1 MANEVAEKKESS
13 VQSFIRPM
21 REYLVDT
28 MAELRK
34 VHWPTRENVRNLTI
48 IVLAVTLGM
57 AAILGL
63 FDSLFEGLF
72 FGLLKAS
79 PDPIAIAVAVV
90 IVLAIL
96 VLVIFSSRERNN

>member
-1 MANEVAEKKESS
+1 MANELAEKKESG
-13 VQSFIRPM
+13 VQSFIRPI

-34 VHWPTRENVRNLTI
+34 VHWPSRDSVRNLTL

-57 AAILGL
+57 AAVLGL

-72 FGLLKAS
+72 FGLLKAT
-79 PDPIAIAVAVV
+79 PDPIAIAVAIV

-96 VLVIFSSRERNN
+96 VLVFFSSRDRNN